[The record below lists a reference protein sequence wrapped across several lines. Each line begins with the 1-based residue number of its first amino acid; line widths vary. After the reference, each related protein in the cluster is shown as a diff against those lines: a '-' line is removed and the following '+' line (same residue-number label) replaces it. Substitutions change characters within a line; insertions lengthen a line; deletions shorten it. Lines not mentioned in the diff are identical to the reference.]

1 MNYVT
6 ENDGHETVWYP
17 EYARIEV
24 MTQTDPDSVIA
35 KRVQGGW
42 ASWAAFFPDESVLHF
57 EAVHIL
63 TPAEL
68 SAAREG
74 AWNEPNSDYPQYARL
89 MVVDGDTTSFP
100 IGERG
105 FCGWHSGVMF
115 YPDVFVERYTP
126 LVVLTTAQVKERL
139 AKVWRQGRD
148 HGATYPYG
156 ERGPATDDNPYSL
169 TVEPEPQPTT
179 CGCERPETCSNPH
192 ASAK

>member
-1 MNYVT
+1 MNYTT
-6 ENDGHETVWYP
+6 ENHGNETVWYP

-42 ASWAAFFPDESVLHF
+42 ASWTDFFPDESVLHF

-63 TPAEL
+63 TPDEL

-74 AWNEPNSDYPQYARL
+74 AWENGGRDVAEHPQYARL
-89 MVVDGDTTSFP
+89 KVVDGDITSFP

-105 FCGWHSGVMF
+105 FCGWHSGVHF
-115 YPDVFVERYTP
+115 YPDVLVERYTP
-126 LVVLTTAQVKERL
+126 LAVLTPAQVNERQ
-139 AKVWRQGRD
+139 AKVWQQGRD

-156 ERGPATDDNPYSL
+156 ERGLATDDNPYRGNS
-169 TVEPEPQPTT
+169 
-179 CGCERPETCSNPH
+179 
-192 ASAK
+192 